1 MNILLA
7 TMGMDIGGAETHIL
21 ELAKELKRRNNN
33 VYVVSNGGK
42 YVEELQQSGIEHIW
56 APLNNK
62 KPHNMIKSY
71 KILEKAIKDKKIDIV
86 HSHSRISSF
95 ICGLLEKKM
104 KFPFVTSAHW
114 TFKVTPLLKA
124 MTNWGQYTIAVSD
137 DIKDYLIKN
146 YNVDSN
152 KIIVTVNGIDTE
164 KFSKNVDFSDIEKEF
179 NLSKNSRR
187 IVYISRMDESRALVA
202 RQLIKISKELDKKI
216 ENLEIVIVGGGDV
229 FEELKKECEKI
240 NSELGKRLLIMT
252 GSRTD
257 INKFAALGEI
267 FIGVSRSAFEAMAC
281 EVPTIVAGNEGYLGI
296 FDETKLNKGIET
308 NFCCRGLEMPTEEV
322 LKRDIIELMNN
333 NNKENYGKYNRE
345 IIQKYYSIKRMVD
358 DCEEAYRAVLEK

>member
-202 RQLIKISKELDKKI
+202 RQLIKISKELDKEI

-252 GSRTD
+252 GARTD
-257 INKFAALGEI
+257 INKFAASGEI

-322 LKRDIIELMNN
+322 LKRDIIELMSN

>member
-62 KPHNMIKSY
+62 KPNNMIKSY

-202 RQLIKISKELDKKI
+202 RQLIKISKELDKEI

-252 GSRTD
+252 GARTD
-257 INKFAALGEI
+257 INKFAASGEI

>member
-62 KPHNMIKSY
+62 KLHNMIKSY
-71 KILEKAIKDKKIDIV
+71 KILEKTIKDKKIDIV

-187 IVYISRMDESRALVA
+187 VVYISRMDESRALVA
-202 RQLIKISKELDKKI
+202 RQLIRISEELDKEI

-252 GSRTD
+252 GARTD
-257 INKFAALGEI
+257 INKFAASGEI

-296 FDETKLNKGIET
+296 FDETKLDKGIET
-308 NFCCRGLEMPTEEV
+308 NFCCRGLEMPTEET
-322 LKRDIIELMNN
+322 LKRDVIELMNN

-358 DCEEAYRAVLEK
+358 DCEEAYRAVLKK